1 MRLAEFLD
9 DLLVVIVLYRTNSN
23 PSAAY
28 LSVASALNDS
38 SSAPEIFLY
47 DNSPGPLLSSFGR
60 ASYIHDQDN
69 PGISRAYNR
78 AALHARSVNKHWMLF
93 LDQDTSV
100 DAILFKEM
108 AEAIESHPQAV
119 AFVARMEDKKGLLS
133 PFIFTFGRGR
143 RIKKLNQCI
152 LPLERYKFINSG
164 LFVKESAFTSV
175 GGYDER
181 IPLDFSDISFG
192 RRLAKVCDYFVV
204 LDVSLKHSFSATEEI
219 PAEHALRRFSHFCT
233 GALTIGKESIS
244 IYPYYL
250 AAFLHAVKLSFRH
263 RDFRFF
269 ATLFYHV
276 IHG

>member
-1 MRLAEFLD
+1 MGLAEFLN

-23 PSAAY
+23 PSLAY
-28 LSVASALNDS
+28 LSLVSAFNDS
-38 SSAPEIFLY
+38 SSSPEIFLY
-47 DNSPGPLLSSFGR
+47 DNSPWPLHSSFGS
-60 ASYIHDQDN
+60 ATYIHDQDN

-78 AALHARSVNKHWMLF
+78 AALHARSLNKHWMLF

-100 DAILFKEM
+100 DGTLFKKM
-108 AEAIESHPQAV
+108 AQAIESHPQGV
-119 AFVARMEDKKGLLS
+119 AFVARMYDKNGLLS
-133 PFIFTFGRGR
+133 PFIFSFGRGR
-143 RIKKLNQCI
+143 RIKRLHQCI
-152 LPLERYKFINSG
+152 LPLKQYKFINSG

-192 RRLAKVCDYFVV
+192 RRLANVCDHFVV

-233 GALTIGKESIS
+233 GALTLGKESRS

-250 AAFLHAVKLSFRH
+250 AAFLHAAKLRFRH